1 MFVYDFPLSPRARTY
16 LKFESTFNNIDACSE
31 VANNSDTYCLLR
43 SIIDYIDLVDGSG
56 ALKFDISKDLDK
68 LSQRLKIYAKDPEV
82 DETLVG
88 EVLAQID
95 HSYRELD
102 KFTRQRTVLRDD
114 PLLELIKPRFMTP
127 CGVNCFD
134 TPMFTFWMSLP
145 SSEKQQ
151 SVNMWLSEIE
161 AIRTPVSV
169 ILYIWR
175 LCSEFQTRVARK
187 GFMQENG
194 DTCDL
199 IEIRYPKTVRGYPIV
214 SGFQSSF
221 NVRFL
226 PFEKKA
232 QVGDI
237 EFEIAY
243 IKAT

>member
-1 MFVYDFPLSPRARTY
+1 MYTYDFPLSQKARTY
-16 LKFESTFNNIDACSE
+16 LKFENIFNSIDECSE
-31 VANNSDTYCLLR
+31 LETDSETYCLIR
-43 SIIDYIDLVDGSG
+43 SIIDYIDMVDGSG

-68 LSQRLKIYAKDPEV
+68 LMQRMKAYSKDPEV
-82 DETLVG
+82 DENLI
-88 EVLAQID
+88 EEILAQID
-95 HSYRELD
+95 NSYKELE

-145 SSEKQQ
+145 PEDKMQ
-151 SVNMWLSEIE
+151 SVNIWLNEIE

-175 LCSEFQTRVARK
+175 LCSEFQTRVAHN

-199 IEIRYPKTVRGYPIV
+199 IEIKYPKTVRGYPVV

-243 IKAT
+243 IKSM